1 MITVKDLVKNYN
13 GRRAVD
19 QVSFTVNKGEIFGL
33 LGPNGA
39 GKTTILRIMST
50 ILKAD
55 KGEVFIGGFSGR
67 ERPDMVRKII
77 GVCPQE
83 IALYPD
89 LTCRENMV
97 YFGVIGGLSRKKAL
111 KSSEEILR
119 EVKLEDRAEE
129 KVSSLSGGM
138 KRRLNLAV
146 SLLNEPRV
154 LFMDESTAGV
164 DPRSR
169 EAIFNLLHQFKKGEI
184 TVVYSTHYMEEAER
198 LCDRVAIMN
207 AGRIIALDS
216 PAALKRNLDPGGNIS
231 LEEVF
236 LKLTEE

>member
-1 MITVKDLVKNYN
+1 MITVKDLFKSYN
-13 GRRAVD
+13 GKKAVD
-19 QVSFTVNKGEIFGL
+19 QVSFSVNKGEIFGL

-39 GKTTILRIMST
+39 GKTTVLRIMST
-50 ILKAD
+50 ILNPD
-55 KGEVFIGGFSGR
+55 KGQVVIGGFSAIK
-67 ERPDMVRKII
+67 RPDMVRKII

-97 YFGVIGGLSRKKAL
+97 YFGVIGGLSRKRAL
-111 KSSEEILR
+111 ERSEVILR
-119 EVKLEDRAEE
+119 QVKLEDRSEE

-138 KRRLNLAV
+138 KRLLNLAV
-146 SLLNEPRV
+146 SLLKEPRV
-154 LFMDESTAGV
+154 LFMDESTVGV

-169 EAIFNLLHQFKKGEI
+169 EAIFKLLHWFKEQEI

-198 LCDRVAIMN
+198 MCDRVAIMS

-216 PAALKRNLDPGGNIS
+216 PAALKRKADPEGNIS
-231 LEEVF
+231 LEKVF